1 MKKKIFLTLS
11 VICLTIFASGC
22 FNKSKVPLSKPE
34 AAQPDMSIAGAWYGV
49 IEGRDVYLHAIP
61 LAHPDDL
68 PERKAWMRL
77 VHVAH
82 PKSGAAAGQ
91 SNEDAIILHMFP
103 TVARGRKFMNVL
115 FRQPQQLEGGKYEME
130 EYYWF
135 WKYDISR
142 DGVLTVWELDNESIR
157 LAFENEK
164 LKGRY
169 RKVSNYL
176 EDSSENILAYLLSDE
191 GEKAFRLYGQFK
203 KVR

>member
-1 MKKKIFLTLS
+1 MKKKILLTLS
-11 VICLTIFASGC
+11 VICLTLFAGGC

-34 AAQPDMSIAGAWYGV
+34 AAQPDMSLAGAWYGV

-61 LAHPDDL
+61 ILEPQS
-68 PERKAWMRL
+68 ETKAWMRL
-77 VHVAH
+77 VHVVH
-82 PKSGAAAGQ
+82 PKSGAAAKDG
-91 SNEDAIILHMFP
+91 EDAIILNMFP

-115 FRQPQQLEGGKYEME
+115 FRKPQQLEGGKYEVE

-135 WKYDISR
+135 WKYDISK
-142 DGVLTVWELDNESIR
+142 DGVLTVWELDDEAMR
-157 LAFENEK
+157 LALENEK

-169 RKVSNYL
+169 RKVSVYL